1 MKGSSTSN
9 YQIHHIIDSD
19 WLTDKNKQIVNS
31 MNHEKIRIRGNK
43 IIVDNIDE
51 LTDVNKSMNISLSPE
66 I

>member
-1 MKGSSTSN
+1 MKGSSISY
-9 YQIHHIIDSD
+9 YQIRRIIDSD
-19 WLTDKNKQIVNS
+19 WLTDKNKHIVNS

-43 IIVDNIDE
+43 MIVDNIDE